1 MEGQGTKRGSDRS
14 RSPDWG
20 KSAGSISHVAKEKEV
35 WGEELGQHKLK
46 VVAGVGGPHSSG

>member
-20 KSAGSISHVAKEKEV
+20 KSAGSISHMAKEKEV